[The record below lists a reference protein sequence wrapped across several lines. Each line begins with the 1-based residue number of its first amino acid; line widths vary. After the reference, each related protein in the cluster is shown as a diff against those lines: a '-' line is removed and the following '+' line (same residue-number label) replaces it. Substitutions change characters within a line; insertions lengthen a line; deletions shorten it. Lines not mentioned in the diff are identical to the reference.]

1 MEPLLLEAQMEGAV
15 LHPSGCEDHDRHDR
29 KTHQRRETICRAF
42 VLINLSAAL
51 PDSLHRPP
59 LLPHSALRTFSSTIT
74 TTTAPP

>member
-15 LHPSGCEDHDRHDR
+15 LHPSGCEHRDR
-29 KTHQRRETICRAF
+29 KTHQMRTMVPPTL